1 MYLWTTVAILHKISL
16 VSWWLRSAVTGH
28 SLSNP
33 FVIHFSRVFKTCTGL
48 MSSFINVS
56 TVIRWNKNISKS
68 FILISK
74 CAKHLIYEMTCIQ
87 LPSSIEMEFLNKE
100 AFWLID
106 FDQKTLQ
113 SIIVRW
119 ILFMSLTCIILGVI
133 FFLKRNKESF
143 L

>member
-1 MYLWTTVAILHKISL
+1 MYLWTTVAIMHKISL

-87 LPSSIEMEFLNKE
+87 LPSSIEMEFLNME

-106 FDQKTLQ
+106 FEQKNLQ

-133 FFLKRNKESF
+133 F
-143 L
+143 

>member
-16 VSWWLRSAVTGH
+16 MSWWLRSAVTGH

-48 MSSFINVS
+48 MSSFIKYRLWFVRTN
-56 TVIRWNKNISKS
+56 NISKS

-74 CAKHLIYEMTCIQ
+74 CAKHLIYELTCIQ
-87 LPSSIEMEFLNKE
+87 LPSSIEMEFLNME

-106 FDQKTLQ
+106 FEQKNLQ

-133 FFLKRNKESF
+133 F
-143 L
+143 

>member
-16 VSWWLRSAVTGH
+16 VSWWLRSAETGH

-87 LPSSIEMEFLNKE
+87 LPSSIYWDGILEHGSVLTYRFWAKKPPIYYSSMDIVYVTYMYHSWCDILKE
-100 AFWLID
+100 
-106 FDQKTLQ
+106 
-113 SIIVRW
+113 
-119 ILFMSLTCIILGVI
+119 
-133 FFLKRNKESF
+133 
-143 L
+143 